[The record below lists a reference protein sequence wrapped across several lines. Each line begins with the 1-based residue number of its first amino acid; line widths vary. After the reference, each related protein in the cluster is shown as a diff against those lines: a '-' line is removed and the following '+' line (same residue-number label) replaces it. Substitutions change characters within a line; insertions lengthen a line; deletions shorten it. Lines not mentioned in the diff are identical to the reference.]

1 MGVGGVG
8 SLWFSESV
16 WASTGM
22 ARDRSSMVATNA
34 ATTLVFTS
42 DLYFVFLI
50 INVVEAFRLL
60 SEFNMKLVA
69 LIETNI
75 SGECGSDTPIY
86 GENRL

>member
-1 MGVGGVG
+1 MGVIW
-8 SLWFSESV
+8 SSESV

-22 ARDRSSMVATNA
+22 ARDRSSMVATSA

-50 INVVEAFRLL
+50 INVAGAFLLL
-60 SEFNMKLVA
+60 SKFNMRLAV
-69 LIETNI
+69 LIETDI
-75 SGECGSDTPIY
+75 CGECGSGTPIC